1 MKEHTLNSCA
11 AQDSTK
17 WFVVVN
23 PISGSGKGLDDFP
36 LISKLLRDNGIA
48 CEAVFT
54 EHKHHATELTVSA
67 ITAGY
72 RHIIVAGGDGT
83 LHEVINGLFIQKS
96 VEPSEVTIAVI
107 PVGTGNDWIRMYGLP
122 TRYSAVIRAIKEGYT
137 FLQDVAA
144 VEYEESRYRQ
154 TRYMANVAGV
164 GFDAAVIKRGQSMM
178 SNGKKGASFYIRALI
193 STFFR
198 YKPTG
203 VKIWVDDRLMYNNLL
218 FSLAMGVG
226 KYNGGGIQQL
236 PASVADDGLLDV
248 TLIKPIHWWH
258 VVFRLRRFFNGE
270 IYSIGHVQHLQGSKI
285 RIESSPEIDLEIDGE
300 MLGGSPIELR
310 VLHRAVKVIVNK
322 SFINKLKA

>member
-1 MKEHTLNSCA
+1 MYPHTDIS
-11 AQDSTK
+11 QT
-17 WFVVVN
+17 WYVIVN
-23 PISGSGKGLDDFP
+23 PVAGFGRGLGDLP
-36 LISKLLRDNGIA
+36 LITKLIRENDIPYEL
-48 CEAVFT
+48 VFSQ
-54 EHKHHATELTVSA
+54 HKYHVTELTVQA
-67 ITAGY
+67 VNDGY
-72 RHIIVAGGDGT
+72 RRIIVIGGDGT
-83 LHEVINGLFIQKS
+83 LHEVVNGLFIQKS
-96 VEPSEVTIAVI
+96 VPASEVTIAVI

-164 GFDAAVIKRGQSMM
+164 GFDAAVIKRGQAMNS
-178 SNGKKGASFYIRALI
+178 GKKKGASFYIRALI
-193 STFFR
+193 NTFFR

-236 PASVADDGLLDV
+236 PESVADDGLLDV

-285 RIESSPEIDLEIDGE
+285 RIESSPEIHLEIDGE
-300 MLGGSPIELR
+300 LLGGTPVELR

-322 SFINKLKA
+322 SFIDKLKA

>member
-1 MKEHTLNSCA
+1 MKEHTLNNNTADNSV
-11 AQDSTK
+11 K

-48 CEAVFT
+48 CESVFT

-67 ITAGY
+67 INEGY
-72 RHIIVAGGDGT
+72 RHIIVVGGDGT
-83 LHEVINGLFIQKS
+83 LHEVVNGLFIQKC
-96 VEPSEVTIAVI
+96 VDPAEVTVAVI
-107 PVGTGNDWIRMYGLP
+107 SVGTGNDWIRMYGLP
-122 TRYSAVIRAIKEGYT
+122 KQYSAVIRAIKEGYT

-144 VEYEESRYRQ
+144 VEYEESRVRQ

-164 GFDAAVIKRGQSMM
+164 GFDAAVIKRGQSMD
-178 SNGKKGASFYIRALI
+178 NGKKRGAGFYIRALVN
-193 STFFR
+193 TFFR

-203 VKIWVDDRLMYNNLL
+203 VKIWVDDKLLHNNLL

-236 PASVADDGLLDV
+236 PQSVADDGLLDV

-258 VVFRLRRFFNGE
+258 VVFRLKKLFNGK
-270 IYSIGHVQHLQGSKI
+270 IYEIGHVQHLQGSRI
-285 RIESSPEIDLEIDGE
+285 RLESSPETSVEVDGE
-300 MLGGSPIELR
+300 LLGHTPLDFKI
-310 VLHRAVKVIVNK
+310 LHRAVKVIVNK
-322 SFINKLKA
+322 DFLE